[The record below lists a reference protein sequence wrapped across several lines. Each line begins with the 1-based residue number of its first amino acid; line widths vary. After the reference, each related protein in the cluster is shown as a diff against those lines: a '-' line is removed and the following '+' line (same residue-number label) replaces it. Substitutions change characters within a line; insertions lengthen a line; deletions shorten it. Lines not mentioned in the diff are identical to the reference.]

1 MRVTELQTF
10 GVLSNQLTRARGRGL
25 ELQQRVSTGKLVR
38 QPSDDPSAFNHIALD
53 KASLAAIEQRLRNIT
68 FGQTRLDLSDKILS
82 NVTNS
87 LSRVQELAVR
97 FRSDTNGLAERAI
110 GANEVRQL
118 FAQMQQ
124 LANTDLNGQPIF
136 TGTSTHGRTT
146 GLAISVPVTLTSGT
160 NDTLTV
166 TVDGITS
173 GTVDLTS
180 GTESLT
186 GVALAARLQS
196 RINADTALANAG
208 KTVTVTFQSDHLVIA
223 SDLAGI
229 DSTVAVTGGLARAA
243 LGVAGGS
250 ATTGETPFALTATV
264 HPSVGNTGGA
274 IAGQA
279 RVVDDNQATLDDYV
293 IRFTSAT
300 AYDVLN
306 VTVPVTATRA
316 ISNAGS
322 AAVSDAA
329 VVDASQLTL
338 HNYEIQF
345 TSATQYSVV
354 DTTAGTTL
362 STGNTYGAG
371 VPISF
376 EGLRV
381 TLANG
386 QQGGPQAGD
395 TFSISLTPRPVLT
408 NQPYS
413 SGTDIGFDGIRLS
426 LADGSGAPAAG
437 DLFKV
442 VSGLQYQGDS
452 GVHAIEVGR
461 GQTVPTNVS
470 GDRAFT
476 SGTID
481 IFATVK
487 RLVGA
492 LRGNNRQGIT
502 DTLGSLSR
510 SLSQIGAVQGE
521 VGAVSNR
528 LTNTTGQLEEARG
541 FFIETLSR
549 TEDVDLAKAISDLT
563 LQQYAIEAASR
574 TLTKV
579 FENSLLNYLR

>member
-10 GVLSNQLTRARGRGL
+10 GVLSNQLARARGRGL

-87 LSRVQELAVR
+87 LSRAQELAVR

-118 FAQMQQ
+118 FGQMQQ

-146 GLAISVPVTLTSGT
+146 GLAISVPVSLTSGA

-173 GTVDLTS
+173 GTVDLTA

-186 GVALAARLQS
+186 GAELAARIQS
-196 RINADTALANAG
+196 RINADTALTNAG
-208 KTVTVTFQSDHLVIA
+208 KTVTVTFTADHLVIA

-229 DSTVAVTGGLARAA
+229 DSTVAVTGGLARTA
-243 LGVAGGS
+243 LGFAGGS
-250 ATTGETPFALTATV
+250 ATTGERPFALTATI
-264 HPSVGNTGGA
+264 HPAAGNTGGA
-274 IAGQA
+274 LAGQA

-306 VTVPVTATRA
+306 VTVPLTTTRA
-316 ISNAGS
+316 LSNIGG
-322 AAVSDAA
+322 AAVSNAA
-329 VVDASQLTL
+329 VVDAAQLTL
-338 HNYEIQF
+338 HDYQIQF
-345 TSATQYSVV
+345 TSPTQYSVL

-362 STGNTYGAG
+362 STGNTY
-371 VPISF
+371 VPGGPIHF

-381 TLANG
+381 TLSNG

-395 TFSISLTPRPVLT
+395 AFSISLTPRPVLT

-413 SGTDIGFDGIRLS
+413 SGTEIGFDGIRLS
-426 LADGSGAPAAG
+426 LADGSGGPAAG
-437 DLFKV
+437 DLFRI
-442 VSGLQYQGDS
+442 VSGSQYQGDS
-452 GVHAIEVGR
+452 GVHAIEVGT

-481 IFATVK
+481 IFATMK
-487 RLVGA
+487 HLVGA
-492 LRGNNRQGIT
+492 LRGNDRQGIS
-502 DTLGSLSR
+502 DALGSLNQ

-528 LTNTTGQLEEARG
+528 MTNTTGQLEEAKG
-541 FFIETLSR
+541 FFIESLSR

>member
-10 GVLSNQLTRARGRGL
+10 GVLSNQLTRARGRAL

-53 KASLAAIEQRLRNIT
+53 KSSLAAIEQRLRNIT

-82 NVTNS
+82 NVTTS

-97 FRSDTNGLAERAI
+97 FRSDTNGIAERAI

-118 FAQMQQ
+118 FAQLQQ

-136 TGTSTHGRTT
+136 TGTSTHGRST
-146 GLAISVPVTLTSGT
+146 GLAISAPVILTSGT

-180 GTESLT
+180 GTETLT
-186 GVALAARLQS
+186 GAELAARIQS
-196 RINADTALANAG
+196 RVNADTALTNAG
-208 KTVTVTFQSDHLVIA
+208 KTVTVTFETDRLVIA

-229 DSTVAVTGGLARAA
+229 DSSVAVTGGLARTA
-243 LGVAGGS
+243 LGLAGGS
-250 ATTGETPFALTATV
+250 ATTGEAPFALTATV
-264 HPSVGNTGGA
+264 NPATGNSGGA
-274 IAGQA
+274 IASPA
-279 RVVDDNQATLDDYV
+279 RVVDDNQATLDDYI

-306 VTVPVTATRA
+306 VTVPVTTARA
-316 ISNAGS
+316 ASNTGN
-322 AAVSDAA
+322 AAVADAA
-329 VVDASQLTL
+329 VVDAAQLTL
-338 HNYEIQF
+338 HDYQIQF
-345 TSATQYSVV
+345 TSATQYSVL

-362 STGNTYGAG
+362 STGNTYGPG

-376 EGLRV
+376 DGLRV

-386 QQGGPQAGD
+386 PQGGPQAGD
-395 TFSISLTPRPVLT
+395 AFSVSLTPRSVLAG
-408 NQPYS
+408 QPYA
-413 SGTDIGFDGIRLS
+413 SGSDISFDGIRLTLS
-426 LADGSGAPAAG
+426 DESGAPAAG
-437 DLFKV
+437 DLFRV

-452 GVHAIEVGR
+452 GVHAIEVGT

-476 SGTID
+476 SGAID

-487 RLVGA
+487 QLVGA
-492 LRGNNRQGIT
+492 LRGNDRQSIS
-502 DTLGSLSR
+502 DALGSLNQ

-528 LTNTTGQLEEARG
+528 LTNTAGQLEEAKG